1 MVETKK
7 NEKKFTIKFILA
19 LALIF
24 FFACPFMIT
33 KVNAAGPTYEFEYS
47 GDYQTF
53 VVPRSGIYKLET
65 WGAQGGDRGANNG
78 GKGGYTTG
86 EVYLK
91 RGDILYICRWFRK
104 NTWRI

>member
-1 MVETKK
+1 
-7 NEKKFTIKFILA
+7 
-19 LALIF
+19 
-24 FFACPFMIT
+24 MIT

-86 EVYLK
+86 EVSLK
-91 RGDILYICRWFRK
+91 RGDIYMSVVQEKHKEDIMVEELSQL
-104 NTWRI
+104 